1 MYVKRKDLLLIASG
15 YNIFIVLIF
24 ACCVTAKLFPVVRC
38 GAGTSG
44 AVTLAEHASK
54 QNTAP
59 SVLLIQF
66 MVSYKQSIYL
76 GNLPQQFQFID
87 VWTFL
92 PH

>member
-1 MYVKRKDLLLIASG
+1 MYVKRKDLLLIAPG

-24 ACCVTAKLFPVVRC
+24 ACCVTAKLFPVLRC
-38 GAGTSG
+38 GAE
-44 AVTLAEHASK
+44 VTLAEHASK

-76 GNLPQQFQFID
+76 GNLPQQLQFID
-87 VWTFL
+87 MSGPFL
-92 PH
+92 LIKI

>member
-15 YNIFIVLIF
+15 YNKFIVLIF
-24 ACCVTAKLFPVVRC
+24 AFCVTAKLFPVLRC
-38 GAGTSG
+38 GAE
-44 AVTLAEHASK
+44 VTLAEYASK

-76 GNLPQQFQFID
+76 GNLPQQLQFID
-87 VWTFL
+87 VWTF
-92 PH
+92 PSH

>member
-15 YNIFIVLIF
+15 YNEFIVLIF
-24 ACCVTAKLFPVVRC
+24 ACCVTAKLFPVLRC
-38 GAGTSG
+38 GAE
-44 AVTLAEHASK
+44 VTLAEHASK

-66 MVSYKQSIYL
+66 MVSYKQSIHL
-76 GNLPQQFQFID
+76 GNLPQQLQFID
-87 VWTFL
+87 VWTFT

>member
-15 YNIFIVLIF
+15 YIIFIVLIF
-24 ACCVTAKLFPVVRC
+24 ACCVTAKLFPVLRC
-38 GAGTSG
+38 GAE
-44 AVTLAEHASK
+44 VTLAEHASK

-76 GNLPQQFQFID
+76 GNLPQQLQFID
-87 VWTFL
+87 VWTFP

>member
-15 YNIFIVLIF
+15 YNEFIVLIF
-24 ACCVTAKLFPVVRC
+24 ACCVTAKLFPVLSEVW
-38 GAGTSG
+38 GE
-44 AVTLAEHASK
+44 VTLAEHASK

-66 MVSYKQSIYL
+66 MVSYKQSIHL
-76 GNLPQQFQFID
+76 GNLPQQLQFID
-87 VWTFL
+87 VWTFP

>member
-1 MYVKRKDLLLIASG
+1 MYVKRKDLLLIGPG

-38 GAGTSG
+38 GAGTRG

-76 GNLPQQFQFID
+76 GNLPQQLQFID
-87 VWTFL
+87 FWTFL

>member
-1 MYVKRKDLLLIASG
+1 MYVKRKDLLLIAPG

-38 GAGTSG
+38 GAGTRG

-59 SVLLIQF
+59 IQF

-76 GNLPQQFQFID
+76 GNLPQQLQFIN
-87 VWTFL
+87 VWTFIT
-92 PH
+92 H

>member
-15 YNIFIVLIF
+15 YIIFIVLIF
-24 ACCVTAKLFPVVRC
+24 ACCVTAKLFPVLRC
-38 GAGTSG
+38 GAE
-44 AVTLAEHASK
+44 VTLAEYASK

-66 MVSYKQSIYL
+66 MVSYKQSIHL
-76 GNLPQQFQFID
+76 GNLPQQLQFID
-87 VWTFL
+87 VWTFP

>member
-1 MYVKRKDLLLIASG
+1 MYVKRKDLLLIGPG

-24 ACCVTAKLFPVVRC
+24 ACCVTAKLFPVLRC
-38 GAGTSG
+38 GAT
-44 AVTLAEHASK
+44 VTLAEHASK
-54 QNTAP
+54 QNTAAP
-59 SVLLIQF
+59 AQSIQF

-76 GNLPQQFQFID
+76 GNLPQQLQFID